1 MNKLNQLIFYGVT
14 FVFGKRS
21 DVDLLILKKHLMKFP
36 GKDELLVELSDSHF
50 SEWITTFF
58 PQAFCFCLVY
68 IINLMDCPYLGSF
81 HSLSLRTLFFKKP
94 TRKACTWTCPS
105 GGCSCLPSFPLS
117 LIRRPC
123 WGGRIYNNLK
133 SLLWTKIL

>member
-50 SEWITTFF
+50 SE
-58 PQAFCFCLVY
+58 
-68 IINLMDCPYLGSF
+68 
-81 HSLSLRTLFFKKP
+81 
-94 TRKACTWTCPS
+94 
-105 GGCSCLPSFPLS
+105 
-117 LIRRPC
+117 
-123 WGGRIYNNLK
+123 
-133 SLLWTKIL
+133 